1 MVCPCWFDNG
11 NLQQIINS
19 PYAEELRM
27 TFQIVLIGKDGLVV
41 ASDRR
46 VAVRSPGSGDWQ
58 FIPGTK
64 FCESDTVVCAAAGG
78 PQAQSI
84 ATAIVNHCKP
94 ASCQSEPEWIEL
106 LRMTAEGIPGNSVG
120 DEVIVARK
128 DVPTHV
134 FHVARN
140 NQVAGVQKVDTRLC
154 TGTSVTARFLSQ
166 HLWSPTTI
174 EQLSWLA
181 LLAVAYATEER
192 PSEVGFGIE
201 LMTLSNTGVTRRT
214 PWSIDDK
221 QIVALRDSFLATV
234 QRAIFHAHLERQSAQ
249 GQLPNGTT

>member
-1 MVCPCWFDNG
+1 
-11 NLQQIINS
+11 
-19 PYAEELRM
+19 M

-64 FCESDTVVCAAAGG
+64 FCESDSVVCAAAGG

-84 ATAIVNHCKP
+84 ATAIINHCKP
-94 ASCQSEPEWIEL
+94 ASCRSESEWVEL
-106 LRMTAEGIPGNSVG
+106 LRTTAEGIPGNSRG
-120 DEVIVARK
+120 DEIIVARK

-134 FHVARN
+134 FHVSRD
-140 NQVAGVQKVDTRLC
+140 NQIVGVQKVDTRLC

-166 HLWSPTTI
+166 HLWLPTTI
-174 EQLSWLA
+174 EQLSRLA
-181 LLAVAYATEER
+181 LLAVAYATEEK

-201 LMTLSNTGVTRRT
+201 LMTLSSTGETRRT
-214 PWSIDDK
+214 EWSIDDR
-221 QIVALRDSFLATV
+221 QITAIRDSFLATV
-234 QRAIFHAHLERQSAQ
+234 QHAIFHASLETIGS
-249 GQLPNGTT
+249 GQLRNGAV